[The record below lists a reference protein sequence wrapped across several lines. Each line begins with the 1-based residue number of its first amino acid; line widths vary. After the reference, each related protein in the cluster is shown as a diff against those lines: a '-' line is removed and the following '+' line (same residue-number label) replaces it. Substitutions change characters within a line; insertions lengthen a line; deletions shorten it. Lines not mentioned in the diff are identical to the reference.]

1 MFNVWH
7 ETSLCSML
15 TTTCSPAAAAT
26 APLLKQ
32 LSLPPCA
39 PSLRSLNVKTL
50 RVALASFFAPCCSCS
65 ISIIHCNGDCVLQ
78 VTALCRVLKSS
89 SSLQQGGQG
98 AALSAAV
105 ADVLCAWAAW
115 VQSKASCFSCTRRA
129 VPTQSAACAGTG
141 LCWSFTH
148 G

>member
-7 ETSLCSML
+7 ETSLRSML
-15 TTTCSPAAAAT
+15 TTTCSLAAAAT
-26 APLLKQ
+26 VPLLKQ

-39 PSLRSLNVKTL
+39 PSLRSLNVKIL
-50 RVALASFFAPCCSCS
+50 RVVLASCCSCS
-65 ISIIHCNGDCVLQ
+65 ISIINCNGACVLQ

-89 SSLQQGGQG
+89 CSLQQGGQG
-98 AALSAAV
+98 AALSAAL